1 MYILISTE
9 VTLSGS
15 DFLLCFNNRRV
26 LSLLP
31 KFSHLREYLFKAI
44 KTALKKKKKKGKPPL
59 PKVESWCD

>member
-15 DFLLCFNNRRV
+15 DFLLCFKNRRV

-44 KTALKKKKKKGKPPL
+44 KTAFKKKKKGKPPL
-59 PKVESWCD
+59 PKAESWCD